1 MASEPE
7 YKIRF
12 ILGAIRKYKRKADLE
27 HSREAAEEQKQ
38 HVEIAYKKRNMV
50 ENYINFPEKSLA
62 KLS

>member
-1 MASEPE
+1 MS
-7 YKIRF
+7 
-12 ILGAIRKYKRKADLE
+12 KYKLKANLE

-50 ENYINFPEKSLA
+50 ESYVNFSEKSLT